1 MTDVLLRTPTHC
13 AYTKASTALWGLEV
27 REKKAQEMAKPSCGK
42 ASSPTEGQLLI
53 FLTSPLIHNAT
64 KPNSIPHTNHATLLR
79 GKNRRN
85 YLPSSFQPFFPP
97 ISAAAGKPLQFSLTC
112 TIEAYPRRCGRR
124 CAWQQGLRY
133 WSCDPTQAVKW
144 MLLSRVWPFAT
155 SWTAVHGILQAR
167 ILKWVAIPFSRGS
180 SQPRD
185 QTQVSRFEGRFF
197 IS

>member
-1 MTDVLLRTPTHC
+1 MPFPSPIRTALSSFKMTDVLLRTPTHC

-124 CAWQQGLRY
+124 CA
-133 WSCDPTQAVKW
+133 
-144 MLLSRVWPFAT
+144 
-155 SWTAVHGILQAR
+155 
-167 ILKWVAIPFSRGS
+167 
-180 SQPRD
+180 
-185 QTQVSRFEGRFF
+185 
-197 IS
+197 